1 LSNFTLSCLNS
12 MERIK
17 EELFCAG
24 GWARRGLESVHRG
37 VTTTTN
43 RSMVHGFKWK
53 RETQPATAALF
64 FLLFFL
70 SLLFCLQ
77 PMLANKTLNQGR
89 FELAAALNLLLWLSL
104 GTKKAHAHLPRH
116 VHIRSAEQS
125 RAEAEQEGQKCHL
138 APSCHV
144 THSKVLPMWHLE
156 SYIMNE
162 HWEESSK

>member
-24 GWARRGLESVHRG
+24 GWAHRGLESVHRG

-43 RSMVHGFKWK
+43 RSMVHGFQWK
-53 RETQPATAALF
+53 RETQPAAAGLF
-64 FLLFFL
+64 LLLFFL

-125 RAEAEQEGQKCHL
+125 RGRTRRAKMSSRTILPCHPL
-138 APSCHV
+138 KSFAYVAPR
-144 THSKVLPMWHLE
+144 VLYYE
-156 SYIMNE
+156 
-162 HWEESSK
+162 